1 MATFPGSNLELLFI
15 IQLSE
20 KSYICY
26 KLTLLS
32 LSMASQ
38 KTMCIAAAVAAAVVI
53 GGIAVYYPSQ
63 QPAAVAQI
71 SPNTTNPVNNSSMSS
86 TPTPFPADT
95 IQYNLTY
102 GEWTARWWQWV
113 VSIPEGRNPSA
124 DETGENC
131 GEGQSGPV
139 WFLAGTFGGLN
150 IRNCD
155 IPAGRSILF
164 PVINAEC
171 SYAEYPDLQTE
182 PELRSCGVSSN
193 DGVTELMVTIDGQAI
208 DESQL
213 RSYRVQSPLFN
224 LTLPENNIFGLPAIT
239 TQAVSDGFWVFLPP
253 LAPGEHEVHFRGAIV
268 DFTTESQNNFV
279 TESLY
284 RIRVV

>member
-1 MATFPGSNLELLFI
+1 MA
-15 IQLSE
+15 
-20 KSYICY
+20 
-26 KLTLLS
+26 
-32 LSMASQ
+32 AQ
-38 KTMCIAAAVAAAVVI
+38 KTMYIVATVAAAVVI

-63 QPAAVAQI
+63 QQAAVAQI
-71 SPNTTNPVNNSSMSS
+71 SSNTTNPFNNSSMTSS
-86 TPTPFPADT
+86 PTPFTADT
-95 IQYNLTY
+95 MQYNLTY

-113 VSIPEGRNPSA
+113 LSIPEDRNPAA
-124 DETGENC
+124 DETGQYC

-139 WFLAGTFGGLN
+139 WFLAGTFGGL
-150 IRNCD
+150 IERNCD
-155 IPAGRSILF
+155 IPAGKSILF

-171 SYAEYPDLQTE
+171 SYAEYPDLRTE
-182 PELRSCGVSSN
+182 SELRSCAFSSNEGVS
-193 DGVTELMVTIDGQAI
+193 ELMVTIDGQAI

-224 LTLPENNIFGLPAIT
+224 LTLSENNIFGLPAST

-253 LAPGEHEVHFRGAIV
+253 LGSGQHEIHFRGATI

-284 RIRVV
+284 HIRGI